1 MSDYDLVIRGG
12 TIADGSGGDLL
23 DGDIAVTD
31 GRVAAI
37 GAVAGR
43 GAEEIDARGRIVT
56 PGFVDVHTHY
66 DGQAIWSERL
76 APSSAHGVTTVVMG
90 NCGVGF
96 APCRPQ
102 DRDLLVKVMEGVED
116 IPGVVMTEGL
126 KWGWESFP
134 QYLNALETG
143 RRDID
148 VAAYLP
154 HSPLRVYVMGERGAR
169 REPANADD
177 LARMRALSKEAMQA
191 GALGFATSRLNI
203 HRTADGDQIPS
214 YDADLAELK
223 AICAGMADAAGG
235 TLQIVLDAFRGWDG
249 EFDIMAEVVKSC
261 GRPAT
266 YTLACGNEGPPT
278 WRGAIAKMEAA
289 NAAGAS
295 ITGQVMP
302 RPIGLI
308 AGLDL
313 SVHAFALSS
322 SYRRIA
328 HLPLAERIAA
338 MRDPELRRAIV
349 SETPEA
355 GHPLAALGR
364 NWRWMFPL
372 DDPPDYSPPPE
383 RSVAAMAAAH
393 GCTPEELVYDA
404 FVESEGKAMFLA
416 ALGNFENGKLDA
428 AHEMLTH
435 PDCVPGLGDGGAH
448 YGAICDA
455 SYSTFLLTH
464 WARDAKERRIE
475 LPQAVH
481 MLSAKAARAVGLGDR
496 GVLRIGA
503 KADINVIDLDRLR
516 LHRPEIVYDLPAG
529 GRRLDQRATGYD
541 ATIVSGEIIRRF
553 GEPTD
558 ALPGK
563 LVRGARALS

>member
-1 MSDYDLVIRGG
+1 MNDYDLVIRGG

-31 GRVAAI
+31 GRVVAI

-134 QYLNALETG
+134 QYLDALETG

-169 REPANADD
+169 RESANADD
-177 LARMRALSKEAMQA
+177 LARMRALSKEAVQA

-223 AICAGMADAAGG
+223 AICAGMADAGAG
-235 TLQIVLDAFRGWDG
+235 TLQIVLDAFRGWDS
-249 EFDIMAEVVKSC
+249 EFDVMAEVVKSC

-278 WRGAIAKMEAA
+278 WRSALAKMEAE

-322 SYRRIA
+322 SYRCIA
-328 HLPLAERIAA
+328 NLPLAERIGA

-349 SETPEA
+349 SETPED

-383 RSVAAMAAAH
+383 RSVAAMAAAR

-435 PDCVPGLGDGGAH
+435 KDCVPGLGDGGAH

-464 WARDAKERRIE
+464 WVRDAKERRIE
-475 LPQAVH
+475 LSQAVH
-481 MLSAKAARAVGLGDR
+481 MLSSKAARAVGLGDR
-496 GVLRIGA
+496 GVLRVGA

-563 LVRGARALS
+563 LVRGARAI